1 MKAEIVASVRKMG
14 ACPEAVA
21 WLAEQKNP
29 AQAWRGCERGD
40 WMLWLVGKLAGPVG
54 DPRRKKLV
62 LAACGCARLSL
73 KYVKAGEERP
83 RIAIETAE
91 RWAKGKATIEEVR
104 AAAYA
109 AADAAYAAYAAYA
122 AADAAYAAYAAAY
135 AADVAAYAADAAAYA
150 AERAKALKQCAS
162 IVRKFYP
169 RLPRLEA

>member
-21 WLAEQKNP
+21 WLAEHKNP
-29 AQAWRGCERGD
+29 TQAWRDCERGD

-91 RWAKGKATIEEVR
+91 KWARGKATIEEVR
-104 AAAYA
+104 I
-109 AADAAYAAYAAYA
+109 AAYAAYA
-122 AADAAYAAYAAAY
+122 AAYAVYAAAYAAYAAAY
-135 AADVAAYAADAAAYA
+135 AAYAAAYAAYAAYA
-150 AERAKALKQCAS
+150 AERAKVLKQCAS

>member
-91 RWAKGKATIEEVR
+91 KWARGKATIEEVGVAHAAAH

-109 AADAAYAAYAAYA
+109 AAAVAVAAYA
-122 AADAAYAAYAAAY
+122 AA
-135 AADVAAYAADAAAYA
+135 VAVAADAAHAAVADYAYA
-150 AERAKALKQCAS
+150 RTKMLKQCAS

-169 RLPRLEA
+169 RPPRLA